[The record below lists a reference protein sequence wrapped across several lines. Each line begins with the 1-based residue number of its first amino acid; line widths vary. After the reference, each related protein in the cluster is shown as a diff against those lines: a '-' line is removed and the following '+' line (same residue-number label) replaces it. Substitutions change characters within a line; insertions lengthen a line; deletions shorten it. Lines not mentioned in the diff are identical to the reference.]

1 MCLSLIILQ
10 EYYLTGTYV
19 ISNHTGCPG
28 VVSTWANE
36 FAIDVSEGVMF
47 RLR

>member
-19 ISNHTGCPG
+19 ISNHTRCPR
-28 VVSTWANE
+28 VVSTCANE
-36 FAIDVSEGVMF
+36 FAIDVSEGIMF
-47 RLR
+47 HLR

>member
-19 ISNHTGCPG
+19 ISSHTGCPG
-28 VVSTWANE
+28 VVSTCANE
-36 FAIDVSEGVMF
+36 FAIDASEGVMF